1 MLQSLTFK
9 SISSL
14 TLRPDGKDLAAPS
27 CSLLGFDKSVSAI
40 RGFETTPAL
49 SHPLRLCSRSCHG
62 ISHVQRHH
70 SLPLSTLLV
79 AGPTSRMN
87 ATSTAASLSF
97 DLKHTENL
105 LSSFRVVN
113 FYHLV
118 DVDDPEQVV
127 REHQQQLQGKDVC
140 GRIYISAQGINA
152 QLSGPAKD
160 AETYAAWVEMQT
172 LFQGL
177 KWTSAPA
184 NGHQF
189 PRLRLRTKKN
199 LVQLSGG
206 TLRLPITSA
215 EARATPLQPQEWREM
230 LRAAVPAR
238 SPSGGALRSA
248 DQCVG
253 MHHSSSNRPQQP
265 WQEVQ
270 AAELASQKSSSL
282 SIAASLDDLNCSP
295 GQVAEDSTVNSSRN
309 SSGDNH
315 PIARSASRP
324 IVLDV
329 RNGYEW
335 DAGHFEGAARPQEDQ
350 FNQTPAQEEDGAGAL
365 PAHLEGV
372 PKDTPI
378 MMYCTGGI
386 RCDIYS
392 THLRQQG
399 FEQLYTL
406 EGGVQRYLN
415 QLGSDNW
422 DGSLFVFDGRL
433 AIPPGDAARGSLPAA
448 QGCALCGSPA
458 QLPHLNCSN
467 VDCNRLFLA
476 CPSCQVEMQGCCCSA
491 CKASPRTLRPPKETG
506 HYSTYSTY
514 LGYGESGGGGMPFR
528 TEHARQRRLEKRNA
542 QRQKLRQ
549 RFAAV
554 AAKQLAKKQLA
565 REAME
570 QRMVK
575 ATPQMQ
581 ESQNLDDERYARLKE
596 LRQKLAS
603 SRASKGASLHV

>member
-49 SHPLRLCSRSCHG
+49 
-62 ISHVQRHH
+62 
-70 SLPLSTLLV
+70 
-79 AGPTSRMN
+79 
-87 ATSTAASLSF
+87 
-97 DLKHTENL
+97 
-105 LSSFRVVN
+105 VVN